1 MIIESLKEVQTGYKE
16 IQQFSFDFRPVM
28 FHKNVIRY
36 FLPMRHVF
44 IHTPALFSHKRKT
57 CTNKFDFLLFSD
69 ADGRLSVI
77 YFCESFQAF
86 IPFKMET
93 TINCLKQ
100 GDMRSCSAFSQNKTK
115 V

>member
-57 CTNKFDFLLFSD
+57 CTNKFDFLLPPGP
-69 ADGRLSVI
+69 DGRLSVI
-77 YFCESFQAF
+77 YFLSH
-86 IPFKMET
+86 
-93 TINCLKQ
+93 LK
-100 GDMRSCSAFSQNKTK
+100 FSSNWKLPEI